1 MTKTNAM
8 RMLDKE
14 KIPYEVLEY
23 SIDRDR
29 FSGEAV
35 SDLLGM
41 DHRSCYKTLGLLH
54 EHDVYIAVISV
65 ADEIDFKKCA
75 KALNVKNLEM
85 IHVKDLLKLVGYERG
100 SVSPVGVKKNKG
112 IVFDDEVLNHDE
124 IEISAGMMGLGLK
137 LKTKDI
143 LDYLKAEVRD
153 IVKE

>member
-8 RMLDKE
+8 RMLDRA
-14 KIPYEVLEY
+14 KIAYEVLEY
-23 SIDRDR
+23 SIDKDR

-100 SVSPVGVKKNKG
+100 SVSPIGVKKNRG
-112 IVFDDEVLNHDE
+112 IVFDDEVLNHEE
-124 IEISAGMMGLGLK
+124 IEISAGAMGIGLK

-143 LDYLKAEVRD
+143 LDYLHADVKD